1 MHFSIPETQEFAN
14 GSNVFTVSTPRT
26 SFSAES
32 PFCIIRQSRTHTETG
47 RKSCEI
53 ASSTTKA
60 ASLLNQVLELNK
72 SFTRRYCKQVQGGK
86 KKSENSHKP
95 RRAAAEA
102 SFDTRFFQGQT
113 KHGITTRKVDSLMK
127 CLHAKPLRVFFA
139 CLRCAIL
146 FRNFVVVDKTGT
158 FWMNSKLSHRN

>member
-14 GSNVFTVSTPRT
+14 GSSGVFTVSTSVQFLDRV
-26 SFSAES
+26 AVLHNQA
-32 PFCIIRQSRTHTETG
+32 ITHTH
-47 RKSCEI
+47 RDR
-53 ASSTTKA
+53 TKILRNRLEYYKG
-60 ASLLNQVLELNK
+60 SQFIELNKVLELNK

-113 KHGITTRKVDSLMK
+113 SRGITTRKLASLMK
-127 CLHAKPLRVFFA
+127 CLHAKPLPYELV

-158 FWMNSKLSHRN
+158 FWIITKLS